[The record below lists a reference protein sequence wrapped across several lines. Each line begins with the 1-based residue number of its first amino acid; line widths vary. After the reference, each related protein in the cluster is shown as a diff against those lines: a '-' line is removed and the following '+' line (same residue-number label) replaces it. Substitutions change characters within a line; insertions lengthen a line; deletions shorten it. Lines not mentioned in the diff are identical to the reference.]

1 MLPYLSLA
9 SYVALHRGNLSV
21 PAGGIPRGELTRLDS
36 TPHSGRNMFSTLADE
51 AVAAASSTAKAIT
64 DTNKNNNGRTHR
76 PNHEDLHVQADS
88 NFSRLHGSN
97 RNDDNHDDRRSMKKT
112 PGNDQ
117 DYSSS
122 TRALPSSRPS
132 RPPVEIVQYI
142 EPSASATEAVPS
154 YIEFPST
161 GNQCRR
167 SSSGVKSS
175 PSDSLLRG
183 ASKGFLFEQLSKSL
197 PDVLTSSLESETKAP
212 HVSTTGQHPR
222 QQRRP
227 TISIASISS
236 KRRSLV
242 QGHSPHPPTGS
253 DDGKSSSAINL
264 HTMHQSTE
272 TENKD
277 LVTPRNTPSARPNGP
292 RRGSVD
298 TTGTGSCSESS
309 LSATWWP
316 SLRRASSRTGSASL
330 YFSSRRGSM
339 DSSTNNI
346 GGQQQI
352 WHSSEVVNSKVMR
365 EAKMVI
371 EDGDMLRDFQAELK
385 GNGTTTGMATK
396 AQLQE
401 FLAKRAAAAENN
413 TLTSN
418 RSDRSSRRR
427 SILHNKSAL
436 CELLPTLK
444 EDDSSETSS
453 DSDGPTWIDQVNK
466 RAKELKAL
474 IKKQGGEEGKGAEVE
489 EETQKK
495 SERQRGAEIALVL
508 ARLYADIG
516 LTKRSVAVIDEALA
530 LWTFGDRSSINYKE
544 LVGGFTQEVRTCT
557 CFTIL
562 FFL

>member
-1 MLPYLSLA
+1 
-9 SYVALHRGNLSV
+9 
-21 PAGGIPRGELTRLDS
+21 
-36 TPHSGRNMFSTLADE
+36 MFSTLADE
-51 AVAAASSTAKAIT
+51 AVPAASSTAKAIT
-64 DTNKNNNGRTHR
+64 DTNKNNNERTVR
-76 PNHEDLHVQADS
+76 PKNEDPDVQPDS
-88 NFSRLHGSN
+88 NFSRLHGST
-97 RNDDNHDDRRSMKKT
+97 RNDDNHNDRRNTKKT

-122 TRALPSSRPS
+122 TRARPC
-132 RPPVEIVQYI
+132 RPPVEIVQYT
-142 EPSASATEAVPS
+142 EPSARATEAVPS
-154 YIEFPST
+154 FIEFSST
-161 GNQCRR
+161 GNQGRR

-175 PSDSLLRG
+175 SSDSLSRG

-212 HVSTTGQHPR
+212 PVSTTGQHPR

-227 TISIASISS
+227 TIAIASISS

-242 QGHSPHPPTGS
+242 QGRSPHPPTGI

-264 HTMHQSTE
+264 HTMHLSTE

-277 LVTPRNTPSARPNGP
+277 LVTPRNIPSARPNGP

-298 TTGTGSCSESS
+298 TTGTGPRRGSVDTTGTGTGSCSESS

-330 YFSSRRGSM
+330 HFSSRRGSM
-339 DSSTNNI
+339 ESSTNNI

-352 WHSSEVVNSKVMR
+352 WHSPEVENSKVMR

-418 RSDRSSRRR
+418 KSDRPSRRR

-453 DSDGPTWIDQVNK
+453 DSDGPTWIDQVYK

-474 IKKQGGEEGKGAEVE
+474 IKKQGGEDERGVAAEE
-489 EETQKK
+489 DTQKK

-530 LWTFGDRSSINYKE
+530 LWAFSDRSSSNYMYKE
-544 LVGGFTQEVRTCT
+544 LVGGFTQEVSTVHV
-557 CFTIL
+557 L
-562 FFL
+562 P